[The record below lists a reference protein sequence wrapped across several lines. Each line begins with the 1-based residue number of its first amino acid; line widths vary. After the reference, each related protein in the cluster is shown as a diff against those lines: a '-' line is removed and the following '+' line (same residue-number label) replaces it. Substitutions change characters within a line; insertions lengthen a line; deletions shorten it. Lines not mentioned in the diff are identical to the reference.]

1 MNQARAID
9 GYLMEKM
16 KEIKQS
22 IIDKGG
28 PEERRY
34 KCPKCKDLEATIE
47 IDDNG
52 YQVATFCECYYN
64 RRAANAKEKNGVAEL
79 FRNKTLKSYKA
90 ETEDQKRAKKQVK
103 KYIDT
108 FKDENLLICGHSGT
122 GKTHLAVATA
132 TELEERGVKIMFIDY
147 PQMIQQLEEMKP
159 GSFEQNM
166 ELGRIEN
173 AELLIIDD
181 LLKVGYREWD
191 GKMNLREFH
200 KRMLYSIIGY
210 RYNNR
215 KPTIVTTE
223 LSIEKLLLID
233 DAIGGRII
241 GQAGDN
247 NIEFDEENENYR
259 LFGEKDE

>member
-1 MNQARAID
+1 MREARAID
-9 GYLMEKM
+9 SYLLEKM

-28 PEERRY
+28 PEERQY
-34 KCPKCKDLEATIE
+34 KCPKCKDHEATIE
-47 IDDNG
+47 IDENG

-64 RRAANAKEKNGVAEL
+64 RRAAEAKEKNGVAGL
-79 FRNKTLKSYKA
+79 FRNKTLKNFKA
-90 ETEDQKRAKKQVK
+90 ETEDQKLAKKQAK
-103 KYIDT
+103 KYIDA
-108 FKDENLLICGHSGT
+108 FKDENLIICGHSGT
-122 GKTHLAVATA
+122 GKTHLAVGTA
-132 TELEERGVKIMFIDY
+132 IDLEKQGFKIMFIDY
-147 PQMIQQLEEMKP
+147 PQMIQHLEEMKT

-181 LLKVGYREWD
+181 LFKVGYREWD
-191 GKMNLREFH
+191 GKLYLRDFH
-200 KRMLYSIIGY
+200 KRMVYSIINY

-223 LSIEKLLLID
+223 LTLDKLLFID
-233 DAIGGRII
+233 EAIGGRLI

-247 NIEFDEENENYR
+247 TIEFDDENENYR

>member
-9 GYLMEKM
+9 SYLMEKM

-34 KCPKCKDLEATIE
+34 KCPKCRDLEATIE
-47 IDDNG
+47 KDENG
-52 YQVATFCECYYN
+52 YDVVTFCECYYN
-64 RRAANAKEKNGVAEL
+64 QIATQAKEKNGVVDL
-79 FRNKTLKSYKA
+79 FRNKTLKNFKA
-90 ETEDQKRAKKQVK
+90 DSEDQKLAMMQAK

-108 FKDENLLICGHSGT
+108 FKDENLVICGHSGT

-132 TELEERGVKIMFIDY
+132 TELEARGVKIMFIDY
-147 PQMIQQLEEMKP
+147 PQMIQQLEVLKP
-159 GSFEQNM
+159 GSYEEHM
-166 ELGRIEN
+166 AIGRIEN

-181 LLKVGYREWD
+181 LFKVGYREWD
-191 GKMNLREFH
+191 GKLYLRDFH
-200 KRMLYSIIGY
+200 KRMVYSIINY

-223 LSIEKLLLID
+223 LTLDKLLFID
-233 DAIGGRII
+233 EAIGGRLI

-247 NIEFDEENENYR
+247 TIEFDDENENYR